1 MDVCRVAGRAVYASC
16 RRLDSSQ
23 FFSETNCDCDTT
35 MSLSDEQAAFLLD
48 VCKLVP
54 YATSLGFKVTGGE
67 LQRTQAQQE
76 IYVKTGKSKTLNSN
90 HLKKLAID
98 LNFIRDGQLIY
109 DKHDLAPIGA
119 YWESLNSKNRW
130 GGNFKSILDMPHF
143 ERHVP

>member
-1 MDVCRVAGRAVYASC
+1 
-16 RRLDSSQ
+16 
-23 FFSETNCDCDTT
+23 

-54 YATSLGFKVTGGE
+54 FATSLGFKVTGGE

-76 IYVKTGKSKTLNSN
+76 IYVKTGKSKTMNSN

-98 LNFIRDGQLIY
+98 LNFIKGGQLIY
-109 DKHDLAPIGA
+109 DKAQLAAIGA
-119 YWESLNSKNRW
+119 YWESLDKKNRW
-130 GGNFKSILDMPHF
+130 GGNFKTFVDMPHF

>member
-1 MDVCRVAGRAVYASC
+1 
-16 RRLDSSQ
+16 
-23 FFSETNCDCDTT
+23 

-54 YATSLGFKVTGGE
+54 FATNLGFKVTGGE
-67 LQRTQAQQE
+67 LQRTQVQQE
-76 IYVKTGKSKTLNSN
+76 IYVKTGKSKTMNSN

-98 LNFIRDGQLIY
+98 LNFIKNGQLIY
-109 DKHDLAPIGA
+109 DKEELAPIGA

-130 GGNFKSILDMPHF
+130 GGNFKTFVDMPHF